1 MNYRIIEIFGVPG
14 VGKTTFEIKLKKYLK
29 LKNKIVLN
37 KREIITKY
45 SFINLKINIL
55 DYISLVYFG
64 VIEKLKNKASNNLK
78 NKIVNE
84 NLKKNVKFQNPVSN
98 FLRDR
103 YVKICKNL
111 FIKYFEDNLKNKK
124 VVDDLIDK
132 IEPGN
137 KKLFSFW
144 MYEVFA
150 AYYLFT

>member
-111 FIKYFEDNLKNKK
+111 LRI
-124 VVDDLIDK
+124 I
-132 IEPGN
+132 
-137 KKLFSFW
+137 
-144 MYEVFA
+144 
-150 AYYLFT
+150 

>member
-1 MNYRIIEIFGVPG
+1 M
-14 VGKTTFEIKLKKYLK
+14 
-29 LKNKIVLN
+29 
-37 KREIITKY
+37 
-45 SFINLKINIL
+45 
-55 DYISLVYFG
+55 
-64 VIEKLKNKASNNLK
+64 K